1 MLLATVALA
10 LVLVVIVAFA
20 IRAALTPPPST
31 TPGTVAPAG
40 ASTDATTRSID
51 TINAALDAADEYLRS
66 GQYVNAGVILDRA
79 AKKFPDDRQLREIYA
94 ASLLGQQ
101 RPADALVQLEEAL
114 RIGPPTVKLY
124 MDAGVVAN
132 QAGKTDRAAELLS
145 LGALKDPTEP
155 QLPLYLAMVQIKQG
169 KDAAATASLA
179 KALRIKDDLPE
190 AWGTLAELSL
200 KSNDLSL
207 ARQHVG
213 KARALQPESIRWRT
227 VEAKIAKR
235 EGNAHG
241 AIALLQAFDP
251 EDLYKASALSTLA
264 DAMAMD
270 GKVLGAAR
278 LYSQAAI
285 TVATDADLYYQAGVF
300 FKRAGDTSMAE
311 ASARMALELRH
322 AKAREFLDEMRK

>member
-31 TPGTVAPAG
+31 TPGTVPPAG

-51 TINAALDAADEYLRS
+51 TINAALAAADEYLRS

-213 KARALQPESIRWRT
+213 KARALQPESIRWRN

-322 AKAREFLDEMRK
+322 AKAREFLDDMRK